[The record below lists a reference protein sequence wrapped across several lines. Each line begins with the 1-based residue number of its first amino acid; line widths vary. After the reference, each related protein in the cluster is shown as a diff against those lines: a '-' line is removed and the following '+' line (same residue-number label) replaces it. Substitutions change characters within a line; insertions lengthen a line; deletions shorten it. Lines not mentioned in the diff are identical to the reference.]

1 MLGRVGEEGRVLD
14 IVTGRKRIWLGHCKT
29 QGNVVVETL
38 DGLVNG
44 KWNRGGRRD
53 QMIDV
58 IE

>member
-1 MLGRVGEEGRVLD
+1 MLGRVGEEGRVSD

-38 DGLVNG
+38 DG